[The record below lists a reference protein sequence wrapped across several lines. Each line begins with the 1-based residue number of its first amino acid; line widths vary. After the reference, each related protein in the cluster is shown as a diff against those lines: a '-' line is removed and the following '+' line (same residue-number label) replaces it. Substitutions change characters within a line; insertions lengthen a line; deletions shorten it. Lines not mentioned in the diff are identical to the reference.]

1 METLFDSKNVWPIR
15 CGVKDLT
22 ARRRSAGNKEENS
35 TNDKEENATNTNSN
49 LPMLGQYQLQGSKW
63 QKKRLTW
70 RVKLTPLTPGG

>member
-1 METLFDSKNVWPIR
+1 M
-15 CGVKDLT
+15 KDLT
-22 ARRRSAGNKEENS
+22 AQRRSAGNKEKNS